1 MKRFV
6 ISIWALLF
14 VLTLSAAPKAGHYA
28 QLDGN
33 SAAGLCEAIGKAASQ
48 GYRSL
53 RYDGLWT
60 AFKTTDVRPD
70 GMIWDMYSDCS
81 FRPGTNQCGVGGNYS
96 KECDCYNREHSVPK
110 SWWGGSESNQ
120 GCDIF
125 ILVPTDGYVNNRR
138 SNYPFGEVGTP
149 TYTYD
154 GAKLGKS
161 NFSGYSGTVFEP
173 NDEYKGDFARGIMGA
188 MLKWRGDWTQ
198 KEGNSTFTGKY
209 TSAGNYGFTAY
220 GMALLM
226 KWHREDPV
234 SQKEL
239 DRNDGIEKTQGNR
252 NPFIDYPC
260 LAEYLWGN
268 KKDQKLDLSKIM
280 SAYDPKYFDSDQSGC
295 SCTTTDIEQLPAE
308 PVYLVQVSGNNLSI
322 VAQQTVNMAVYD
334 VMGRMLTYQT
344 TDRLDIALPT
354 GIYLLQIDG
363 TTQRIM
369 IP

>member
-1 MKRFV
+1 MKRL
-6 ISIWALLF
+6 SIFLCALF
-14 VLTLSAAPKAGHYA
+14 SVLMLSAAPKAGHYA
-28 QLDGN
+28 QLDGT
-33 SAAGLCEAIGKAASQ
+33 SASGLCDAIGKVASQ
-48 GYRSL
+48 GYHSL
-53 RYDGLWT
+53 GYNGLYE
-60 AFKTTDVRPD
+60 AYKTTDSKNGR
-70 GMIWDMYSDCS
+70 IWDMYSNCS
-81 FRPGTNQCGVGGNYS
+81 FAYTNTCGNY
-96 KECDCYNREHSVPK
+96 KNECDCYNREHSVPQ
-110 SWWGGSESNQ
+110 SWWGKGTTNQ

-125 ILVPTDGYVNNRR
+125 ILLPTDGKVNGMRG
-138 SNYPFGEVGTP
+138 NYPYGEVGTAS
-149 TYTYD
+149 YTSKN
-154 GAKLGKS
+154 GSKRGSS
-161 NFSGYSGTVFEP
+161 NFPGYSGIVFEP
-173 NDEYKGDFARGIMGA
+173 IDEYKGDFARGIMGA
-188 MLKWRGDWTQ
+188 MLKWRGSWT
-198 KEGNSTFTGKY
+198 KSEGNSTFTGNY
-209 TSAGNYGFTAY
+209 TSSGNYGFTAY
-220 GMALLM
+220 AVALFM